1 MDHTEQSIG
10 AFEAKTHFSKV
21 LNRVEQ
27 GETIAITRHGHTIA
41 RLVPVEQDDREQA
54 KAAMKS
60 ILDRRD
66 RLGKA
71 PIEDLIETTH
81 EGHRYP

>member
-1 MDHTEQSIG
+1 MDRTEHSIG

-21 LNRVEQ
+21 LNRVEK
-27 GETIAITRHGHTIA
+27 GETIDITRHGHTVA
-41 RLVPVEQDDREQA
+41 RLVPIEQSDREQA
-54 KAAMKS
+54 KAAMKN

-66 RLGKA
+66 RLDKA

>member
-1 MDHTEQSIG
+1 MGHTEHSMG
-10 AFEAKTHFSKV
+10 AFEAKTHFSRV

-27 GETIAITRHGHTIA
+27 GETIAITRHGHKVA
-41 RLVPVEQDDREQA
+41 RLVPVEQDGRDQA

-60 ILDRRD
+60 ILSRRD

-71 PIEDLIETTH
+71 SLEDLIETTH
-81 EGHRYP
+81 EGHRDP